1 MRAALL
7 VKPGEIVVDEVAEPE
22 VRPDDV
28 RIAVGGVGLCGS
40 DLSVF
45 SGRWPAPSY
54 PWIMG
59 HEAFGT
65 IEAVGEHVP
74 PERIGETVV
83 VEPNAVCFACEHCR
97 RGRTSACVARQSVG
111 MNRPGALAESLVVP
125 SRFAWRVDGGMD
137 PRDLVC
143 VEPLSVVQA
152 ALRRHPE
159 PLPDAALVVGVGPQ
173 GLLMTFALLDRG
185 VDVRVHDINPDR
197 VAFAARLGAR
207 VAGHDDDESRFD
219 LVVDTVGSPASTEVA
234 LARLQIGGTLLFLGL
249 DDRPFQISA
258 RALVRGQMVLR
269 GSLTYDHPI
278 DFESTLALVAARKL
292 APGRIVTDEHP
303 LNDAQRAFDR
313 NAAASGKT
321 WVRVA
326 EMTGNY

>member
-7 VKPGEIVVDEVAEPE
+7 VRPGEIVVDEVADPE
-22 VRPDDV
+22 VGPDDV

-65 IEAVGEHVP
+65 IEAVGRRVP
-74 PERIGETVV
+74 AERLGETVV
-83 VEPNAVCFACEHCR
+83 VEPNAVCFACEQCR

-111 MNRPGALAESLVVP
+111 MNRPGALAERLVVP
-125 SRFAWRVDGGMD
+125 ARFAWPVNSSME

-143 VEPLSVVQA
+143 VEPLTVVQA
-152 ALRRHPE
+152 ALRRHQE
-159 PLPDAALVVGVGPQ
+159 PLPDAALIVGVGPQ
-173 GLLMTFALLDRG
+173 GLLMSLALLDRG

-207 VAGHDDDESRFD
+207 AAAPDDNESRFD
-219 LVVDTVGSPASTEVA
+219 LVVDTVGSPASTDVA
-234 LARLQIGGTLLFLGL
+234 LARLQVGGTLLFLGL
-249 DDRPFQISA
+249 DDRPFELSA

-278 DFESTLALVAARKL
+278 DFDGTVSLVASEEI

-303 LNDAQRAFDR
+303 LDDVQRAFDQ

-321 WVRVA
+321 WIRVA
-326 EMTGNY
+326 DV

>member
-1 MRAALL
+1 
-7 VKPGEIVVDEVAEPE
+7 
-22 VRPDDV
+22 
-28 RIAVGGVGLCGS
+28 
-40 DLSVF
+40 
-45 SGRWPAPSY
+45 
-54 PWIMG
+54 MG

-74 PERIGETVV
+74 AERLGETVV
-83 VEPNAVCFACEHCR
+83 VEPNAVCVACEQCR
-97 RGRTSACVARQSVG
+97 RGRTSACLARQSVG

-125 SRFAWRVDGGMD
+125 SRFAWAVDSGMK

-152 ALRRHPE
+152 ALRRHHE

-173 GLLMTFALLDRG
+173 GLLMSLALLDRG
-185 VDVRVHDINPDR
+185 VEVRVHDINPDR

-207 VAGHDDDESRFD
+207 AARLDDAESPFD

-234 LARLQIGGTLLFLGL
+234 LARLQVGGTLLFLGL
-249 DDRPFQISA
+249 DDRPFELSA
-258 RALVRGQMVLR
+258 RAIVRGQMVLR

-278 DFESTLALVAARKL
+278 DFESTVAFVASGQIG
-292 APGRIVTDEHP
+292 PGRIVTEEHP
-303 LNDAQRAFDR
+303 LEDVQRAFEQ

-321 WVRVA
+321 WIRVA
-326 EMTGNY
+326 